1 MMAGKARPSRITP
14 DVLEKEAQ
22 VLKLRRVGF
31 TFDLI
36 AKELGYSHA
45 SGAQKAYVNACKRI
59 VRSDVEE
66 IRKEEQDRLDIA
78 QTAIWQGVLRGDV
91 PSVSALIRIME
102 RRARLLGLD
111 MPTKQQIEVTNT
123 DGNTIDA
130 EVARLV
136 ALLDSG
142 KASALDAPISESGT
156 TT

>member
-1 MMAGKARPSRITP
+1 MAGKARPSRITP

>member
-1 MMAGKARPSRITP
+1 MAGKARPSRITP

-91 PSVSALIRIME
+91 PSVSVLIRIME

-142 KASALDAPISESGT
+142 KASALDTPISESGT

>member
-91 PSVSALIRIME
+91 SSVSALIRIME

-142 KASALDAPISESGT
+142 KASALDASVSESGT

>member
-142 KASALDAPISESGT
+142 KASALDTSISESGT

>member
-1 MMAGKARPSRITP
+1 MAKARPSRITP
-14 DVLEKEAQ
+14 EVLEREAQ
-22 VLKLRRVGF
+22 VLKLRRIGF

-36 AKELGYSHA
+36 AKELGYAHA
-45 SGAQKAYVNACKRI
+45 SGAQKAYANACKRI
-59 VRSDVEE
+59 VYSDVTE

-91 PSVSALIRIME
+91 PSVTALIRIME

-123 DGNTIDA
+123 DGNTIDR

-142 KASALDAPISESGT
+142 TPRTVDAPISESGT
-156 TT
+156 VTD

>member
-1 MMAGKARPSRITP
+1 MAGKARPSRITP

-142 KASALDAPISESGT
+142 KASALDAPVSESGT

>member
-142 KASALDAPISESGT
+142 KASALDAPVSESGT